1 MSPPVR
7 PAFPAAART
16 LRGDLLAAFATLA
29 LAAAGCSDSDP
40 LPSSADAQAVLD
52 AQVVPDAG
60 AVVDAGDGADATD
73 DASDVLPADAAC
85 MVELSDPLTEGAN
98 HVATCSPV
106 QWGTNPP
113 SSGMHY
119 PSWPVFRAYD
129 KPVPWGFLVHGLE
142 HGAVVL
148 AYNCPGGCAADVA
161 AAKAVMAATT
171 PRSCGSPPV
180 ILTPD
185 PTLSVRFSAS
195 AWGHILRASCFDK
208 AAFAAFITAH
218 RDRGPELF
226 ATDCGAVDLEAD
238 GWCP

>member
-1 MSPPVR
+1 M
-7 PAFPAAART
+7 FPRVQPGFRFST
-16 LRGDLLAAFATLA
+16 RRLA
-29 LAAAGCSDSDP
+29 LATFVAATCAAAGCDDTQP
-40 LPSSADAQAVLD
+40 LPPPLD
-52 AQVVPDAG
+52 ASAMPDAG
-60 AVVDAGDGADATD
+60 
-73 DASDVLPADAAC
+73 C
-85 MVELSDPLTEGAN
+85 MVELSDPPTEGAN
-98 HVATCSPV
+98 HVTTCSAV

-148 AYNCPGGCAADVA
+148 AYNCPTGCAAEIA
-161 AAKAVMAATT
+161 AAKEVMAATT

-195 AWGHILRASCFDK
+195 SWGHILRASCFDK
-208 AAFAAFITAH
+208 SAFAAFINAH
-218 RDRGPELF
+218 INLGPELI
-226 ATDCGAVDLEAD
+226 ANDCGVLDQETQ